1 MSSRPLTCGKTSSW
15 LPRLRWWCCLLAAS
29 SSANGLRCEHAQCW
43 TREEPRSHILFSA
56 AVLVAVLTMM
66 KLAPPPLILVF
77 TTNPLQHSHRT
88 SMKQACNGVLLAAF
102 S

>member
-1 MSSRPLTCGKTSSW
+1 
-15 LPRLRWWCCLLAAS
+15 
-29 SSANGLRCEHAQCW
+29 
-43 TREEPRSHILFSA
+43 
-56 AVLVAVLTMM
+56 MM
-66 KLAPPPLILVF
+66 KLAPPPLPLILVF